1 MSFTDLELPLS
12 VKSTRADPVSTFFI
26 PVLRLADRYDVAV
39 GFFSSAWVRDAAEGI
54 AQFAC
59 NGGQARWIISPII
72 SAEDYLALRDAAG
85 AVGRQRVD
93 EITCRSFEELFQ
105 ALQEDTRAVMAWLI
119 RDRIIQFRIAVPT
132 NELAGMMHAKMG
144 ILRDPQGNHIGFSG
158 SYNLTSG
165 AGTNWETI
173 EVYCSWRSQEAN
185 ERIREMLADFTE
197 MWNGKDANLTVF
209 QPSEKALEPFI
220 REAERTHRPYVIR
233 EKRSSTIAIPEHFLQ
248 DGELRSYQQEA
259 IRAWFN
265 NNGHGVLSM
274 ATGSGKTVTAL
285 AAATRLANHALERS
299 SKLLVVVAVPYQH
312 LADQWAAD
320 AGDFGFDPIVCYGG
334 TQKWLAQ
341 AQQRLTEM
349 AAGTASVG
357 MLVTVNNT
365 FASPPFQKLIA
376 TGQKNILLVADE
388 MHNLGAVTYRRALP
402 DSVRFRLGLSATPI
416 RHGDEE
422 GTTALEAYFGKLD
435 EPVFEFTLK
444 DAIERGY
451 LCRYYYHPVLAPL
464 NEDEMIEYKE
474 LSAKIAKAY
483 ALVRADSD
491 GPGEHLK
498 MLLIARARLVA
509 RVQSKLELL
518 EKLLEGRS
526 DSAYNLVYC
535 GDARDSDDRQVN
547 KALRLVGKRIGMR
560 ASKFTAEESAS
571 ERGLLLERF
580 TRGEIQVLIAI
591 RCLDEGVDVPRTE
604 TAYILASSTNPRQYI
619 QRRGRV
625 LRRAPGK
632 DTATIYDFIAVPD
645 VEELART
652 HPDALETERGL
663 LRRELVRVNEFAEL
677 ALNPGE
683 ALDRLREV
691 KKRLHLMDM

>member
-12 VKSTRADPVSTFFI
+12 VKSTRANPVSTFFI

-85 AVGRQRVD
+85 AVDSQRVD
-93 EITCRSFEELFQ
+93 EIACRSFEKLFQ
-105 ALQEDTRAVMAWLI
+105 ALQEDTRTVMAWLI
-119 RDRIIQFRIAVPT
+119 RDRIMQFRIAVPA
-132 NELAGMMHAKMG
+132 NELTGMMHAKMG
-144 ILRDPQGNHIGFSG
+144 ILRDSQGNQIGFSG

-165 AGTNWETI
+165 AATNWETI

-197 MWNGKDANLTVF
+197 MWNGKDNNLTVF
-209 QPSEKALEPFI
+209 QPTEKSLAPFI
-220 REAERTHRPYVIR
+220 REAERVHRPYVIR
-233 EKRSSTIAIPEHFLQ
+233 GKRSSNIAIPEHFLQ

-285 AAATRLANHALERS
+285 AAATRLANHASERS

-312 LADQWAAD
+312 LADQWAND
-320 AGDFGFDPIVCYGG
+320 AADFGFDPIVCYGG
-334 TQKWLAQ
+334 TQKWRTQ
-341 AQQRLTEM
+341 AQQRITELT
-349 AAGTASVG
+349 AGTASVG

-376 TGQKNILLVADE
+376 AGQKNILLVADE
-388 MHNLGAVTYRRALP
+388 MHNLGAETYRRTLP
-402 DSVRFRLGLSATPI
+402 NSVRFRLGLSATPI

-422 GTTALEAYFGKLD
+422 GTKALETYFGKT
-435 EPVFEFTLK
+435 VFEFSLK
-444 DAIERGY
+444 EAIERDY

-464 NEDEMIEYKE
+464 NEDEMLEYKE
-474 LSAKIAKAY
+474 LSARIAKAY
-483 ALVRADSD
+483 ALERADSD
-491 GPGEHLK
+491 GPGEGLK

-547 KALRLVGKRIGMR
+547 KALRLVGQRIGMR

-571 ERGLLLERF
+571 ERRLLLERF
-580 TRGEIQVLIAI
+580 TRGELQVLIAI

-632 DTATIYDFIAVPD
+632 DTATIYDFVAVPD
-645 VEELART
+645 LEDLART

-677 ALNPGE
+677 ALNPGD
-683 ALDRLREV
+683 ALERLREV